1 MQQPASAEPSYKNG
15 YKIMKMNK
23 IYTLA
28 LLLVSAM
35 LSAQTVVDYEQ
46 RYNLLVSQFGPS
58 GVGVETVL
66 NNWAKSDS
74 TNIKLL
80 SARFNYYFNKAQTT
94 EVITKSQ
101 KNYFGMKPLLS
112 LKDSTGTDVY
122 YYQESFF
129 DDEIYGQALKSADK
143 AIAFYPDNLDFR
155 FMKANAY
162 IAYEK
167 ESPDMALAY
176 LLAMADE
183 DSSRNKPWKFEGGQ
197 AEKGFFEEAMQEYCY
212 SFYAI
217 NSPKAIDAFLKL
229 SEKMS
234 GIYPANPGFLNNIGT
249 YNLVAKQDYKAA
261 IKCYDKVLKKHPE
274 DYTAIRNALLAARKM
289 KNQKLEKKYL
299 QMVVKYGP
307 ENERKQAQA
316 RLDMMSN

>member
-1 MQQPASAEPSYKNG
+1 M
-15 YKIMKMNK
+15 
-23 IYTLA
+23 LA
-28 LLLVSAM
+28 LLLVSAV

-66 NNWAKSDS
+66 NNWAKTDS

-94 EVITKSQ
+94 EVVTKSQ
-101 KNYFGMKPLLS
+101 KNYLGMKPLLS
-112 LKDSTGTDVY
+112 LKDSTGADVY
-122 YYQESFF
+122 YYQESIF

-143 AIAFYPDNLDFR
+143 AVAFHPDNLDFR

-183 DSSRNKPWKFEGGQ
+183 DRSRNRPWKYEGTQ

-217 NSPKAIDAFLKL
+217 SSPKALEAFLKL
-229 SEKMS
+229 SEKMA
-234 GIYPANPGFLNNIGT
+234 GIYPDNPGFQNNIGT
-249 YNLVAKQDYKAA
+249 YSMVVKQDYKAA
-261 IKCYDKVLKKHPE
+261 LKCYDKVLKKHPE
-274 DYTAIRNALLAARKM
+274 DYTAIRNAMLAARKM
-289 KNQKLEKKYL
+289 KNLKLEKKYL

-307 ENERKQAQA
+307 ENEQKQAQA
-316 RLDMMSN
+316 RLNMM